1 MNKEKLGPAAT
12 KAEFVKSIHRGLLKI
27 LKDMGNEQYSDCFKI
42 EGSSIICNLP
52 PNYFDLYDI
61 PENTKIEIKFITKKS

>member
-1 MNKEKLGPAAT
+1 M
-12 KAEFVKSIHRGLLKI
+12 KI

-52 PNYFDLYDI
+52 PNYFNLYDI
-61 PENTKIEIKFITKKS
+61 PENTKIEMKFITKKS